1 MNHRTEDVIEAI
13 EGVLAF
19 LWKDEEQ
26 DYMSA
31 SREMR
36 GRHVFRHLV
45 VLKTFA
51 RELRGRGATD
61 SEALDEIQAAM
72 TGQVWS
78 PDTLDAVA
86 EIVVRTGRGVGAP
99 E

>member
-1 MNHRTEDVIEAI
+1 MNHRTEDVFEAI
-13 EGVLAF
+13 EGVLAY
-19 LWKDEEQ
+19 LWQDEEQ

-36 GRHVFRHLV
+36 ARHVFRHLL

-86 EIVVRTGRGVGAP
+86 AIVNRTGRGIEPP